1 MTAPPWRFV
10 HTMTA
15 PLGRLV
21 KTMTAPLGWLVT
33 TMADNKFLA
42 KDSERKEVAL
52 QVTTLW

>member
-1 MTAPPWRFV
+1 
-10 HTMTA
+10 MTA
-15 PLGRLV
+15 PLGRIV

-42 KDSERKEVAL
+42 KDSEREEVAL